1 MPESERSR
9 WANRRAPDLDAW
21 RDVRVSWAVLG
32 TGARATCPTIRQAI
46 IAPPIADGG
55 RGDADAWERSLYLA
69 RRTIERR
76 VAEAGGGP
84 GGGLEPWFVCSLSCR
99 TLVYKALLTGTEL
112 GAFFPDL
119 RSPDYETALAV
130 FHQRYSTNTSPS
142 WALAQPFRLLAHN
155 GEINTLWG
163 NRNRS
168 EEHTSELQS
177 QSN

>member
-1 MPESERSR
+1 MLSSLHDPPRFPYTALFRS
-9 WANRRAPDLDAW
+9 
-21 RDVRVSWAVLG
+21 
-32 TGARATCPTIRQAI
+32 
-46 IAPPIADGG
+46 
-55 RGDADAWERSLYLA
+55 LA

-163 NRNRS
+163 NRNAMRAREPALAS
-168 EEHTSELQS
+168 PLWGARVDRLRPVIWAEGSDSPSLDNALELLA
-177 QSN
+177 